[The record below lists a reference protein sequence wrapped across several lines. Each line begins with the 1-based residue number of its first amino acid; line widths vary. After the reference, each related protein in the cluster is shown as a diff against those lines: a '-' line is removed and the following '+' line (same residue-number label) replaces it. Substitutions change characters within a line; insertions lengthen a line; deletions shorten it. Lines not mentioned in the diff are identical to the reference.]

1 MTTKKLTLKIG
12 SKPSFSSAVTP
23 SANTPI
29 TNTPIV
35 ATPGGTNTKIKFKT
49 NSTPSTPAPS
59 KAEDAP
65 KPTQTKAGRVPK
77 ASAKV
82 RESKKRVKEES
93 DTEEEGSTIQVQA
106 PPAKRLKVTI
116 GTNSAGPSPS
126 SAAPKTP
133 GAHLKVKVKGK
144 PPKRELG
151 EGYDSEAS
159 DREDDPT
166 IEEQFVLRM
175 YPGDDCDYLRQAI
188 AEKKIGLPK
197 NQGGPDIHMKF
208 YADDQNR
215 RASISIRGRHYAAVM
230 VDLPCVIEGMKS
242 WDKRGWWKSADIC
255 QMLWVYKEI
264 GKEEEAKNAP
274 LPKIVDPKTFQY
286 PHGLTPPM
294 HYARKRRFRK
304 RISRT
309 AIEAV
314 EDAVEKLLAADSA
327 ADSSTWEM
335 IQPDN
340 RESMFSE
347 AESEGEYDDDEDA
360 EGEAEEPAPE
370 FQIAPDYFGSM
381 HQPEIHDA
389 ELEADLEA
397 AFEEE
402 SLAAT
407 PISTTDATPMVNAET
422 PVAEG
427 GEEED
432 SGDESIEGDDDDEEE
447 AGGSAEVDEDE
458 KARQMERQ
466 GVLEEI
472 ADLERSL
479 ATLAQNLANQVNPI
493 LKRRLEESIRK
504 TQTELNLKK
513 SSIEDGD

>member
-1 MTTKKLTLKIG
+1 MTTQKLTLKIG
-12 SKPSFSSAVTP
+12 KPSFSSAATP
-23 SANTPI
+23 STS
-29 TNTPIV
+29 TPIV

-49 NSTPSTPAPS
+49 NSAPSTPAPS

-126 SAAPKTP
+126 SAVPKTP

-175 YPGDDCDYLRQAI
+175 HPGDDCDYLRQAI

-215 RASISIRGRHYAAVM
+215 RASISIRGRHYAAIM

-274 LPKIVDPKTFQY
+274 LPKIVDAKTYQY

-314 EDAVEKLLAADSA
+314 EDAVEKLLAADAA

-340 RESMFSE
+340 RASIFSE
-347 AESEGEYDDDEDA
+347 ESEGEYDDDEDA
-360 EGEAEEPAPE
+360 EGEVEEPAPE
-370 FQIAPDYFGSM
+370 LPDYFSSM
-381 HQPEIHDA
+381 HHANGGEAPEIHDA

-407 PISTTDATPMVNAET
+407 PVSTTDATPMVAAET
-422 PVAEG
+422 PVAEAG
-427 GEEED
+427 GEED

-447 AGGSAEVDEDE
+447 TGGMAEVDEDQ

-479 ATLAQNLANQVNPI
+479 ATLAQNLANQFNPI